1 MLLPSLFGIRSGN
14 DLIMLFLFIILLCVI
29 TSRLCCSV
37 NLYFY
42 SHVVVSLF
50 ALIIRYYCF
59 LFSWG
64 YFQFC
69 FIKKTFKNCFS
80 FYAIFNSYCF
90 NSYTVYFYT
99 FCSCTLHLYTFHAYT
114 FYSLN
119 FRSCTFFI
127 RKLFFRKLFIHML
140 SCICIHC
147 LCVLFIRVFLFRIV
161 FICTL
166 HLSSLNQA
174 FIF

>member
-1 MLLPSLFGIRSGN
+1 
-14 DLIMLFLFIILLCVI
+14 MLFLFIILLCVI

-90 NSYTVYFYT
+90 NSYTGYFYT

-127 RKLFFRKLFIHML
+127 RKLFIHML

>member
-1 MLLPSLFGIRSGN
+1 
-14 DLIMLFLFIILLCVI
+14 MLFLFIILLCVI

-127 RKLFFRKLFIHML
+127 RKLFIHML